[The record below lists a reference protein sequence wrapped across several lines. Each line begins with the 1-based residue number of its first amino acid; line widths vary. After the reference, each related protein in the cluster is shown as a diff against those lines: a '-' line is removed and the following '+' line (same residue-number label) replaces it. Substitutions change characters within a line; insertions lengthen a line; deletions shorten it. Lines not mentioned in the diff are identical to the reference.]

1 MFKKMK
7 DKVKKEYYRRVRKM
21 LETKLNSANVFKAID
36 AWTVS
41 VVRNSATFLGLSW
54 LQQEEIDRIAD

>member
-1 MFKKMK
+1 MK

-36 AWTVS
+36 TWTVS
-41 VVRNSATFLGLSW
+41 VVRNSAAFLGLSW